1 MKFIFLFIAIILI
14 ISFSLSNKKND
25 DVFTEDIEDENEDE
39 FCAPTKFNP
48 ANGAPM
54 IGCFDIY
61 GNTYGVNGAEDI
73 YNNDYSSYENLY
85 ENLYEDTTS
94 SLYLD
99 TSYDSFSD
107 HNFYN

>member
-25 DVFTEDIEDENEDE
+25 DVFTEDIEDE

-73 YNNDYSSYENLY
+73 YNNDYS
-85 ENLYEDTTS
+85 
-94 SLYLD
+94 
-99 TSYDSFSD
+99 
-107 HNFYN
+107 